1 MKSTKNIIDIIKR
14 MWLKDKEFIE
24 IFDKVK
30 SFRHEK
36 LQEETA
42 EKLMATHI
50 KHLRVNNEIKRG
62 DKWVVGEIA
71 KLNIRNNQMEF
82 FEFATLY
89 CNSINPKEYPI
100 MNLTSVKLVRQFYK
114 QWHGISLTYEV
125 LVDYNVFAELVN
137 ELRTFLNLE
146 TLDYFNFNR
155 FIENYDLPVRI
166 FIRNLPVN
174 RKHHL
179 PALLFDYLYSPEIL
193 ANNN

>member
-1 MKSTKNIIDIIKR
+1 MKSPKNIIDIFLK
-14 MWLKDKEFIE
+14 MWRKDKEYIE
-24 IFDKVK
+24 ILDQVK
-30 SFRHEK
+30 SLGDEK
-36 LQEETA
+36 LQVEKA
-42 EKLMATHI
+42 EKLMARHI
-50 KHLRVNNEIKRG
+50 KRLSVKNEINRG

-71 KLNIRNNQMEF
+71 KLNVSNRQIEF

-100 MNLTSVKLVRQFYK
+100 MNLTSVKLIRQFYK

-125 LVDYNVFAELVN
+125 LVDYNVFAELMN

-155 FIENYDLPVRI
+155 FLGNYDLPVRI

-174 RKHHL
+174 RKHHM